1 MRLVFSTKKLSALTG
16 TVFLFMG
23 ACACATEGPPGKPV
37 RFIVPFAAGGGTD
50 IATRIYAAT
59 LTRQM
64 GRNFVVD
71 NRPGASGAVGVDIT
85 AKAPPD
91 GQTICIISASNT
103 VNSAVNQ
110 KLSYDLA
117 KDLQGVTQVTSA
129 FFVLIVPQSSPIKST
144 KELIAYAKAQPGKLN
159 YGSSGTGGI
168 THLAGALF
176 SHLEKIT
183 MMHIPYR
190 GESAAIT
197 DLLGGQTQLQFASP
211 LNASPH
217 LTSGK
222 LRALGVSS
230 GKRNAA
236 MPDIPTI
243 AESGVAGYDVSQWYG
258 VITSAKVPMSQINRL
273 SEAFAAAAKEPE
285 IVQRL
290 RTDGVDAV
298 SSKPAVFHAH
308 VTAEIG
314 KWEKLVKEA
323 GLQLQ

>member
-183 MMHIPYR
+183 MVHIPYR